1 MGWEA
6 GLQKAN
12 IDRQDRPAKRL
23 LIVDD
28 EQSIC
33 EFVRRVA
40 ESEGYEVEVALTHE
54 QFSETYDRFQ
64 PSAIL
69 LDLVMPKV
77 DGIALLATLA
87 DKQCRAQLL
96 IMSGYH
102 PELLKSGS
110 RLGSGYN
117 LDVRGTLH
125 KPFGVSELQSALH
138 WLE

>member
-1 MGWEA
+1 MLREA
-6 GLQKAN
+6 
-12 IDRQDRPAKRL
+12 DRESAEKPETL
-23 LIVDD
+23 LLVVDD
-28 EQSIC
+28 EVSIC
-33 EFVRRVA
+33 DFVRRVA
-40 ESEGYEVEVALTHE
+40 ESEGYDVEIATTDE
-54 QFSETYDRFQ
+54 QFHEAYERFR

-87 DKQCRAQLL
+87 EKRCTAQLL

-125 KPFGVSELQSALH
+125 KPFGVSELQSALQ

>member
-1 MGWEA
+1 MLREV
-6 GLQKAN
+6 
-12 IDRQDRPAKRL
+12 DRESAERPEKRL
-23 LIVDD
+23 LVIDD

-33 EFVRRVA
+33 DFVRRVA
-40 ESEGYEVEVALTHE
+40 ESEGYDVEIATTHE
-54 QFSETYDRFQ
+54 QFHEAYDRFQ

-87 DKQCRAQLL
+87 EKQCTAQLL

-125 KPFGVSELQSALH
+125 KPFGVSELQSALQ

>member
-1 MGWEA
+1 MFGRVERGA
-6 GLQKAN
+6 AIKP
-12 IDRQDRPAKRL
+12 DRRL

-28 EQSIC
+28 EPSIC
-33 EFVRRVA
+33 DFVRRVA
-40 ESEGYEVEVALTHE
+40 ESEGYNVETATTHD
-54 QFSETYDRFQ
+54 QFGAAYDRFR

-77 DGIALLATLA
+77 DGIALLEMLA
-87 DKQCRAQLL
+87 EKQCTARLL

-110 RLGSGYN
+110 RLGNGYN

-138 WLE
+138 WLD

>member
-1 MGWEA
+1 MGRNA
-6 GLQKAN
+6 SPKKAKQ
-12 IDRQDRPAKRL
+12 QDDAKPARRL
-23 LIVDD
+23 LVVDD

-33 EFVRRVA
+33 DFVKRVA
-40 ESEGYEVEVALTHE
+40 ESEGYDVAVALTHE
-54 QFSETYDRFQ
+54 QFSEAYDRFQ

-77 DGIALLATLA
+77 DGIALLAKLA
-87 DKQCRAQLL
+87 EKQCTAQLL

-125 KPFGVSELQSALH
+125 KPFGVSELQSALQ

>member
-1 MGWEA
+1 MVW
-6 GLQKAN
+6 
-12 IDRQDRPAKRL
+12 DRQPKQAKPEEARQPKRL
-23 LIVDD
+23 LVVDD

-40 ESEGYEVEVALTHE
+40 ELEGYEVAAATSHE
-54 QFSETYDRFQ
+54 QFHDIYDRFQ

-87 DKQCRAQLL
+87 QKGCTAQLL

-102 PELLKSGS
+102 PELLRSGS

-125 KPFGVSELQSALH
+125 KPFGVSELKGALS